1 MGNSTFL
8 QQYLLF
14 ASDILPGSPPAAPI
28 SCPWGCRSC
37 RSAQEPSC
45 SRSPWSRP
53 PETFTGLPAAPGHNL
68 CPPDP
73 APFGP
78 SQAGPGQG
86 RPMGSDCAPGSP
98 EDTSAPPCQAGAPQS
113 AAPAQRPRGCAQR
126 APGSRRDFGTAPGQ
140 RSLQNSYGFL
150 FTLIFAF
157 SFSALL
163 ILQGDYVLFTI
174 RFSLQYLDFFFGSK
188 PIFYSLSRKAAA
200 STELLLPGL
209 CWSQV
214 RSPPIRGEHPHVRT
228 RQLC

>member
-1 MGNSTFL
+1 
-8 QQYLLF
+8 
-14 ASDILPGSPPAAPI
+14 
-28 SCPWGCRSC
+28 
-37 RSAQEPSC
+37 
-45 SRSPWSRP
+45 
-53 PETFTGLPAAPGHNL
+53 
-68 CPPDP
+68 
-73 APFGP
+73 
-78 SQAGPGQG
+78 
-86 RPMGSDCAPGSP
+86 MGSDCAPGSP

-113 AAPAQRPRGCAQR
+113 AAPAQRPRGRAQR

-174 RFSLQYLDFFFGSK
+174 RFSLQYLDFFFGGK

-214 RSPPIRGEHPHVRT
+214 RSPPI
-228 RQLC
+228 